1 MAGQRRGT
9 GRPTQ
14 AQRRAERRRELLTR
28 RLAEAQTPADRLGAA
43 YAYARAQLAD
53 MPPAEAARAAD
64 ELVRALTGIGRK

>member
-14 AQRRAERRRELLTR
+14 HARRTVRRRELLTR
-28 RLAEAQTPADRLGAA
+28 RLAEAKTPADRLGAA
-43 YAYARAQLAD
+43 YAYARAALTD

-64 ELVRALTGIGRK
+64 ELVRALTGIGK